1 MNVTIYADGSVKGN
15 NAGWGF
21 VLYSENVKL
30 LGCGRLR
37 DSNINRVELIAVLQG
52 LQRTAPGDKVEVYTD
67 SHYVLSGAKHWRKYQ
82 GELWVRFR
90 TLCENRHVI
99 LKHVTA
105 HPDHHQ
111 AHHLARKGSLNV
123 SCS

>member
-52 LQRTAPGDKVEVYTD
+52 LQRTAPGR
-67 SHYVLSGAKHWRKYQ
+67 SLH
-82 GELWVRFR
+82 RF
-90 TLCENRHVI
+90 TLRA
-99 LKHVTA
+99 LRSKA
-105 HPDHHQ
+105 
-111 AHHLARKGSLNV
+111 LAQISRRALGKISYSL
-123 SCS
+123 